1 MLRIHCCPS
10 ILRRLCVAGS
20 AIAVVWAPL
29 ALAQP
34 LPEDSATRLAARQ
47 LAQEGGELF
56 DEGRF
61 AEAQER
67 LRRAHALYPAPT
79 IAVLEAKAL
88 LKLGRLVEAS
98 DRYQVAERFQL
109 AEDSP
114 EAFAQAVQEAR
125 AELDQLGKRLTV
137 DPGHVLR
144 RGRED
149 TGPDR

>member
-61 AEAQER
+61 AEAWSACG
-67 LRRAHALYPAPT
+67 AHT
-79 IAVLEAKAL
+79 HSTL
-88 LKLGRLVEAS
+88 LPPSRC
-98 DRYQVAERFQL
+98 
-109 AEDSP
+109 
-114 EAFAQAVQEAR
+114 
-125 AELDQLGKRLTV
+125 
-137 DPGHVLR
+137 
-144 RGRED
+144 
-149 TGPDR
+149 